1 MRKTM
6 ISSRNSWSLALG
18 TTLAVMVFSPGAS
31 AQSVM
36 DFYKGKKIAFYVGYS
51 PGGGYD
57 AYSRLLSR
65 HMGRNIPGTP
75 GMVVKNMPGAASMR
89 LANYLYN
96 KARRDGSEM
105 GIFASSIA
113 LAPLF
118 GSKMAKFDP
127 LKFTWI
133 GNLDQSVGTCSVW
146 HTSGLKTFDD
156 LLTQPAIFGA
166 SSPLG
171 SDSEHARGYN
181 YLFGTRIKVIHGYA
195 GSTGV
200 LLATKRGEVQG
211 GCGFQLST
219 LKSRRRQDWKS
230 GKLVVLVQNGF
241 KKSPDLK
248 GVPHIY
254 DYVKTD
260 EDKKVL
266 DLIYGRHILGRPI
279 SAPPQLPKDRVK
291 ALRAAFMATVKDKAF
306 LKEAKR
312 LHLTIQPWDGKQVE
326 KILVQFLS
334 YPKSVIAKARK
345 AMEMGKVIKVKLKR
359 VKATVTK
366 IGKKRISVT
375 DKSGKKYTFKLHRR
389 RTKISIAG
397 SKVKR
402 KALKVGMTC
411 DFRYYANKDLTRK
424 ITCP

>member
-1 MRKTM
+1 M
-6 ISSRNSWSLALG
+6 RNSIISPRISWGLALG
-18 TTLAVMVFSPGAS
+18 TTLAVMSHSPGLS
-31 AQSVM
+31 AQSVA
-36 DFYKGKKIAFYVGYS
+36 DFYKGKKIVFYVGYS

-57 AYSRLLSR
+57 AYSRLVSR
-65 HMGRNIPGTP
+65 HMGRYIPGTP
-75 GMVVKNMPGAASMR
+75 TMVVKNMPGAASMR

-105 GIFASSIA
+105 GMFASSIA
-113 LAPLF
+113 VAPLF
-118 GSKMAKFDP
+118 GSKKAKFDP

-133 GNLDQSVGTCSVW
+133 GNLDESVGTCSVW
-146 HTSGLKTFDD
+146 HTSGIKTFDD
-156 LLTQPAIFGA
+156 LLKRPAVFGA

-181 YLFGTRIKVIHGYA
+181 FLFGTRIKVIHGYA

-200 LLATKRGEVQG
+200 FLATQRGEVQG

-230 GKLVVLVQNGF
+230 GKLVVLMQNGL

-248 GVPHIY
+248 GIPHIY

-266 DLIYGRHILGRPI
+266 NLIYGRHILGRPV

-291 ALRAAFMATVKDKAF
+291 ALRAAFMGTVKDKAF

-312 LHLTIQPWDGKQVE
+312 LHLTIQPWDGKKVE
-326 KILVQFLS
+326 KILVEFLS
-334 YPKSVIAKARK
+334 YPSSVVARARK
-345 AMEMGKVIKVKLKR
+345 AMEMGKVLKVKLKR
-359 VKATVTK
+359 VKAVITK
-366 IGKKRISVT
+366 IGKKRISVK
-375 DKSGKKYTFKLHRR
+375 DKAGKKYTFKLHRR
-389 RTKISIAG
+389 RTKISVAG
-397 SKVKR
+397 SKVKS
-402 KALKVGMTC
+402 KALKVGMAC
-411 DFRYYANKDLTRK
+411 DFRYHANKDLTRK